1 MEKVPREKSV
11 KLEPPEPYD
20 VDSDDPES
28 ISEVSGIYI
37 FEGKKVE
44 LKNQHPLAQHTSNMV
59 H

>member
-1 MEKVPREKSV
+1 MEKAPKEKSE
-11 KLEPPEPYD
+11 KLDLPEPYD

-44 LKNQHPLAQHTSNMV
+44 LKN
-59 H
+59 

>member
-1 MEKVPREKSV
+1 VEKVPREKSV

-44 LKNQHPLAQHTSNMV
+44 LKNQRA
-59 H
+59 